1 MADTIN
7 TKARPL
13 LSMHNVTK
21 QFADGGRVQTVLD
34 DVSFSI
40 GYGESVG
47 IVGRSGSGKT
57 TIARAAARFMD
68 ISSGQII
75 FDGKDITNLQGRALQ
90 SVYAKMQMVFQLPA
104 SSFDPRRTLGCGIS
118 ERFKNAGM
126 TKSQCRLKTAEFLSL
141 CGLSPELVERYPHE
155 VSGGQCQRAA
165 IARAL
170 AAEPK
175 LLICDEATSALDIV
189 SQAQI
194 ISLLA
199 DLKRTHSMAVLFI
212 CHNLAVAQSFCDR
225 IIVMHGGKIA
235 ESGASDEVINNPRS
249 EYTKQLIEAVL

>member
-1 MADTIN
+1 MKDMTN
-7 TKARPL
+7 MKEKAL
-13 LSMHNVTK
+13 LSLRHITK
-21 QFADGGRVQTVLD
+21 QFAEGGRVQTVLD
-34 DVSFSI
+34 DVSFSV
-40 GYGESVG
+40 GYGETVG

-57 TIARAAARFMD
+57 TIARAAARFID
-68 ISSGQII
+68 VSSGQII
-75 FDGKDITNLQGRALQ
+75 FDGEDITKLKGKRLQNA
-90 SVYAKMQMVFQLPA
+90 YDKMQMVFQLPA
-104 SSFDPRRTLGCGIS
+104 SSFDPRRTLGFSIS

-126 TKSQCRLKTAEFLSL
+126 AKSQCRLKTAEILSL
-141 CGLSPELVERYPHE
+141 CGLSPEMAERYPHE
-155 VSGGQCQRAA
+155 ASGGQCQRAA

-194 ISLLA
+194 ISLLR
-199 DLKRTHSMAVLFI
+199 DLKHRYGMAVLFI

-225 IIVMHGGKIA
+225 VIVMHDGKIA
-235 ESGASDEVINNPRS
+235 ESGTADEVINNPQS

>member
-1 MADTIN
+1 MTDMTN
-7 TKARPL
+7 TKEKAL
-13 LSMHNVTK
+13 LSMRNITK
-21 QFADGGRVQTVLD
+21 QFAEGGKVQTVLD
-34 DVSFSI
+34 DVSLSV
-40 GYGESVG
+40 GYGETVG

-57 TIARAAARFMD
+57 TVARAAARFID
-68 ISSGQII
+68 VSSGQII
-75 FDGKDITNLQGRALQ
+75 FDGEDITNLKGKKLQ
-90 SVYAKMQMVFQLPA
+90 SAYAKMQMVFQLPA
-104 SSFDPRRTLGCGIS
+104 SSFDPRRTLGFSIS

-126 TKSQCRLKTAEFLSL
+126 TKSQCRLKTAEILSL
-141 CGLSPELVERYPHE
+141 CGLSPEMAERYPHE

-199 DLKRTHSMAVLFI
+199 DLKRSYSMAVLFI

-235 ESGASDEVINNPRS
+235 ESGTADEVIGSPKS

>member
-1 MADTIN
+1 MIN
-7 TKARPL
+7 TKEKAL
-13 LSMHNVTK
+13 LSMRHITK
-21 QFADGGRVQTVLD
+21 QFAKGGNIQTVLD
-34 DVSFSI
+34 DVSFSV
-40 GYGESVG
+40 GYGETVG
-47 IVGRSGSGKT
+47 IVGRSSSGKT
-57 TIARAAARFMD
+57 TIARAAARFID
-68 ISSGQII
+68 VSSGQIL
-75 FDGKDITNLQGRALQ
+75 FDDEDITHLKGRRLQNA
-90 SVYAKMQMVFQLPA
+90 YAKMQMVFQLPA
-104 SSFDPRRTLGCGIS
+104 SSFDPRRTLGFSIS
-118 ERFKNAGM
+118 ERFKNEGM
-126 TKSQCRLKTAEFLSL
+126 TKAQCRLKTAEFLSL
-141 CGLSPELVERYPHE
+141 CGLSPEIAERYPHE

-199 DLKRTHSMAVLFI
+199 DLKRTYSMAVLFI

-235 ESGASDEVINNPRS
+235 ESGPADEVITSPKS
-249 EYTKQLIEAVL
+249 EHTKQLIEAVL